1 MAIKDFDCSFFKLI
15 ILTLISLILD
25 VFERLYEA
33 LPDPRKFQSNFKYL
47 KHASAIN
54 NLGIIKITK
63 KDIKNLFTHR
73 F

>member
-1 MAIKDFDCSFFKLI
+1 ML
-15 ILTLISLILD
+15 LVLD
-25 VFERLYEA
+25 VLEKLYEA
-33 LPDPRKFQSNFKYL
+33 LPDPKSFQSNFKFS

-54 NLGIIKITK
+54 NLGVIKITK